1 MGTKRATL
9 STCRKLSIVGAL
21 TRRPPCATEKRLAR
35 RLVRSRGLPLS
46 VYFFNVFN
54 KLNLQ
59 PFSFG
64 TDNTKIENTLFGR
77 APGALAGR
85 VIEFQAKLTF

>member
-1 MGTKRATL
+1 MSVVK
-9 STCRKLSIVGAL
+9 KF
-21 TRRPPCATEKRLAR
+21 
-35 RLVRSRGLPLS
+35 GLPSTKLWKENAS
-46 VYFFNVFN
+46 IELRGNFFNVFN

-64 TDNTKIENTLFGR
+64 TDNTKIETALFGR

-85 VIEFQAKLTF
+85 VIEFQARFVF